1 MIGHHYVNEQI
12 AAERGHRLRAEA
24 DVHRVARRER
34 GRPSVMLRLAR
45 ALSHAGKVQSPPV
58 TVTAPVTHPAS

>member
-1 MIGHHYVNEQI
+1 MIGHYYVNQQL
-12 AAERGHRLRAEA
+12 AAEHGHRLRAEA

-34 GRPSVMLRLAR
+34 RRPSVIGRLAR
-45 ALSHAGKVQSPPV
+45 ALSHAGTTKSSPV

>member
-1 MIGHHYVNEQI
+1 MIGHYYVNEQI

-34 GRPSVMLRLAR
+34 GPSVILRLAR
-45 ALSHAGKVQSPPV
+45 ALSHAGKSKSSPV